1 MKKILCIVETAYR
14 ATQEEQD
21 DAALWLAH
29 SVRRAGG
36 ELGVVLRGNAV
47 SYAVAGQDPTGITIG
62 STSIARPPRPDE
74 DLLKMTKEGIAV
86 HVVKEDVEARGIPRE
101 RLVAE
106 FELIEAARLPELFS
120 RYDQIWHM

>member
-36 ELGVVLRGNAV
+36 ELGIVLRGNAV

-74 DLLKMTKEGIAV
+74 DLLKMRKEGIAV
-86 HVVKEDVEARGIPRE
+86 HVVKEDVEIRAIPRE

-120 RYDQIWHM
+120 RYDQIWHW